1 MIFFSKYIIM
11 PYHVIKEGRG
21 YYVENKIT
29 HKKYSKHPLS
39 KAVAEKQ
46 MKAIEIS
53 EFGKKRFV

>member
-1 MIFFSKYIIM
+1 M